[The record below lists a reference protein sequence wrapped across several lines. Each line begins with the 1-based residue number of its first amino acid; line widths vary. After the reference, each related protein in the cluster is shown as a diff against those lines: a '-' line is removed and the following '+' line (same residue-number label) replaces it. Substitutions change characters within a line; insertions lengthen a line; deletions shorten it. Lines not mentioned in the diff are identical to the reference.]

1 MIRCL
6 KSSHADILS
15 SFVSFVEFM
24 YCFIL
29 AFFIFYFFFVLFLFF
44 AFFIYLFILQCHPF
58 HVFLEGV
65 VYRNHRYVFIC
76 FVMGANNAKVGP
88 KLIALCQKVWVTKIV
103 ISTSIQKKIIM
114 AYVDYWRGFKR
125 KLVTSG
131 MCWHA

>member
-1 MIRCL
+1 
-6 KSSHADILS
+6 
-15 SFVSFVEFM
+15 M

-29 AFFIFYFFFVLFLFF
+29 AFFMICFCFIFVFC
-44 AFFIYLFILQCHPF
+44 FIYLFILQCHPF

-76 FVMGANNAKVGP
+76 FVMGPNNAKVGP

-114 AYVDYWRGFKR
+114 AYVDY
-125 KLVTSG
+125 
-131 MCWHA
+131 

>member
-1 MIRCL
+1 MQIF
-6 KSSHADILS
+6 SHPLLVLLS
-15 SFVSFVEFM
+15 LCTVLFWLFLF
-24 YCFIL
+24 
-29 AFFIFYFFFVLFLFF
+29 FYFFFLFLFF

-76 FVMGANNAKVGP
+76 FVMGPNNAKVGP

-114 AYVDYWRGFKR
+114 AYVDY
-125 KLVTSG
+125 
-131 MCWHA
+131 